1 MYTAHTANL
10 MVVLEGEPRYI
21 KNLGHRPPLHRR
33 HCGIKRRMVR
43 GTEPDTAFVL
53 PAARHQVPLI
63 GPRAA
68 RQLHLLHLIN
78 LLSTIGVDG
87 QLSATLDVPGSDSP
101 VVTATVQV
109 TVVHPQRHAPEVAM
123 EAVVQFPQIL
133 KSSNIFYF
141 EPSNLTK

>member
-1 MYTAHTANL
+1 
-10 MVVLEGEPRYI
+10 
-21 KNLGHRPPLHRR
+21 
-33 HCGIKRRMVR
+33 MVR

-133 KSSNIFYF
+133 KSSNIFYV
-141 EPSNLTK
+141 EPSN